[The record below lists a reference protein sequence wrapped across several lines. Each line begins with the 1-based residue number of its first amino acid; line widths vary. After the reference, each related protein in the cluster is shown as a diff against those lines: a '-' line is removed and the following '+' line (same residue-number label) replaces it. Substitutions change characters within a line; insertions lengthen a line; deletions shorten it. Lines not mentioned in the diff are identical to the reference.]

1 MSTNESDLLPLVQL
15 AEERLR
21 RELIERAAVE
31 GLTPAEIQ
39 RAVSLESNRR
49 ADREADA
56 TQRERGS

>member
-21 RELIERAAVE
+21 QELIERAAVE

-56 TQRERGS
+56 TQRERES

>member
-21 RELIERAAVE
+21 QELIERAAVE
-31 GLTPAEIQ
+31 GLNPAEIH